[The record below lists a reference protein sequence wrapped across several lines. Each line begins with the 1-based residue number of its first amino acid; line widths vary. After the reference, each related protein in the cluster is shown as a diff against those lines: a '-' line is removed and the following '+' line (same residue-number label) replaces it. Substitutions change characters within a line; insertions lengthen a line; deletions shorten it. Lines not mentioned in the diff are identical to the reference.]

1 MKEHC
6 AVCGYLMKT
15 DSFNGKTVCTY
26 CGNDFALPEDSVP
39 GTFADA
45 KDLAKEGRF
54 DEAIRIIN
62 GTEKPGP
69 QHGLLKLLCCYR
81 TKSSKELL
89 KKISSDQTAVKMFAD
104 REDVDKLAKLLSGRK
119 NKLIIHML
127 EYCTLALR
135 LSGTDMQA
143 FRHKIKPAVPKNKP
157 QSAFAKM
164 DAEEVYN
171 EERTRRIKEA
181 AHPPVKNLDELLT
194 DYLDTPPEHV
204 YDNEW
209 SKPVDTLAGNI
220 VLDIL
225 DLFASDTD
233 YYNPAL
239 LSHTRQY
246 RAQLKE
252 QEKKPAPR
260 TPGEALDD
268 EENDSMSETDIIL
281 RQKELMELIEEEE
294 FSILNTK

>member
-6 AVCGYLMKT
+6 SICGYLMKT

-54 DEAIRIIN
+54 DEAIRVIN

-81 TKSSKELL
+81 AKNSKELL
-89 KKISSDQTAVKMFAD
+89 KKISSDPASVKMFAD

-119 NKLIIHML
+119 NKLIMHML
-127 EYCTLALR
+127 EYCTLTLR

-143 FRHKIKPAVPKNKP
+143 FRHKLKPAVPKNKP

-164 DAEEVYN
+164 DAEEMYN

-181 AHPPVKNLDELLT
+181 AEPPEKYLDDLLK
-194 DYLDTPPEHV
+194 DYLDPPPSRV
-204 YDNEW
+204 YDNAW
-209 SKPVDTLAGNI
+209 SQPVDNLAGNI

-225 DLFASDTD
+225 DLFASDRC
-233 YYNPAL
+233 YYDPAV
-239 LSHTRQY
+239 LSHTRLY

-252 QEKKPAPR
+252 KEKQPAPK
-260 TPGEALDD
+260 TPD
-268 EENDSMSETDIIL
+268 EVLGYKENDSMSETDIIL